1 MSTYDGNP
9 PGGNP
14 LGRAARLRRLGQ
26 RFVDLLPTLS
36 IRKKFLVNIGL
47 VTLLLL
53 ALGVVNGILLSQLH
67 RSVQKLEQAD
77 TVLNLIRQFDYDI
90 VSADNDAALYLLT
103 PSGDNA
109 QFNLQDYQ
117 NDLARVQQD
126 LSVLQRQPVNA
137 TDRAILNL
145 FQSEWSQILDQN
157 ETAFR
162 LASTSL
168 PDAQSMFTSNTLQPL
183 IQSLSQFTQDE
194 ETVKD
199 AASAHVNR
207 LLVQTFVWN
216 TLVALAAIAIGL
228 IGSATL
234 AVTMSGPIV
243 RLRQMALRVAQGD
256 LRVEPVEVRTR
267 DELEDL
273 ARVLNDLVGNL
284 RTLIGAI
291 AEASEHVAA
300 SAEELSASSDELM
313 RATAEIAQSIEQVA
327 AGAEE
332 QVKQIEDTSDA
343 VAQVQGEIGKVSR
356 LAEALH
362 DTAERTDGEA
372 EAGTQVMDAMARQ
385 MDAIRRRSADAAEV
399 MRKTAQASESVR
411 QIVAAIVH
419 IADETNLLA
428 LNAAIEAARAGDHGR
443 GFAVV
448 ADEVRSLSKAS
459 ADAARE
465 IHAIV
470 ETVVRSMNE
479 VAHSIQAV
487 GAEVDAG
494 AAVADETKRTFARIR
509 SSMAEVA
516 TRVEEVAEATKT
528 IVAQAHH
535 MSSDMAVVVEL
546 AQQAARESESVV
558 AASQQQ
564 ASSMQ
569 EIASTASS
577 LSARAQDLQALIN
590 RFQV

>member
-1 MSTYDGNP
+1 MSTYDDIP
-9 PGGNP
+9 E
-14 LGRAARLRRLGQ
+14 RAETRLRKLGQ
-26 RFVDLLPTLS
+26 RFVDLLPTLN
-36 IRKKFLVNIGL
+36 IRQKFLVNAGL
-47 VTLLLL
+47 VTILLV
-53 ALGVVNGILLSQLH
+53 ALSVVNGILVSQLH
-67 RSVQKLEQAD
+67 QSVRKLDQAD

-90 VSADNDAALYLLT
+90 VTADNDAALYLLT
-103 PSGDNA
+103 PNGDNA

-126 LSVLQRQPVNA
+126 LSVLQREPVNA
-137 TDRAILNL
+137 TDKAILDL
-145 FQSEWSQILDQN
+145 FQSEWKQILDQN

-168 PDAQSMFTSNTLQPL
+168 PDAQAMFTNNTLQPL

-194 ETVKD
+194 EAVKN
-199 AASAHVNR
+199 AAAANVNR
-207 LLVQTFVWN
+207 LLVQTFVWS
-216 TLVALAAIAIGL
+216 TAVALVAIAIGL
-228 IGSATL
+228 AGSATL
-234 AVTMSGPIV
+234 AITISGPII
-243 RLRQMALRVAQGD
+243 RLRQMALKVSQGD
-256 LRVEPVEVRTR
+256 LRVRAVEVRTR
-267 DELEDL
+267 DEIEDL
-273 ARVLNDLVGNL
+273 ARVWNDLVGNL

-291 AEASEHVAA
+291 AGASEHVAT

-313 RATAEIAQSIEQVA
+313 RATAEIARSIEQVA

-332 QVKQIEDTSDA
+332 QMKQIEDTSAA
-343 VAQVQGEIGKVSR
+343 VSQVQGEIGKVSR
-356 LAEALH
+356 LAEDLH
-362 DTAERTDGEA
+362 ETAERTDGEA

-385 MDAIRRRSADAAEV
+385 MEAIRRRAADAAEV

-411 QIVAAIVH
+411 QIVAAIMH

-448 ADEVRSLSKAS
+448 ADEVRNLSKAS

-465 IHAIV
+465 IHGIV
-470 ETVVRSMNE
+470 DHVVRSMNE
-479 VAHSIQAV
+479 VAQSIQAV
-487 GAEVDAG
+487 TAEVDAG

-509 SSMAEVA
+509 TSMAEVA
-516 TRVEEVAEATKT
+516 SRVEAVADATKT
-528 IVAQAHH
+528 IVAQADH

-569 EIASTASS
+569 EIASTAAS
-577 LSARAQDLQALIN
+577 LSARAQDLQSLIG
-590 RFQV
+590 RFQI